1 MRSISRYTNQQ
12 SFTCFISLLLLS
24 CCYSYLGQSDGCFSA
39 RLQVN
44 ALFIRQRHV
53 GLIVNNQTNSCSICD
68 ARDVVVL
75 LDVQLQLQPCATI
88 ACTCT
93 VDDFSLRFQAFFLI
107 SPVSGPSTPVWR
119 IGDLLPELK
128 V

>member
-1 MRSISRYTNQQ
+1 MPL
-12 SFTCFISLLLLS
+12 SFSNVGKVLVLRTREFNERGHLVFSLM
-24 CCYSYLGQSDGCFSA
+24 YIA
-39 RLQVN
+39 
-44 ALFIRQRHV
+44 I
-53 GLIVNNQTNSCSICD
+53 
-68 ARDVVVL
+68 
-75 LDVQLQLQPCATI
+75 TI